1 MSVDRETVRD
11 GLTGLLT
18 TALVGTGLP
27 VQAVLGYRAGT
38 FDGKSPVVVVSSA
51 GIEHERFTLVGSK
64 AKVFLQVD
72 VFVLYSDEGTW
83 GEDDAEDALD
93 DIEQRI
99 YDVLDAN
106 QVTSHWQAIGYESR
120 TQRVD
125 VVVGGVDYIREVIQ
139 VVARV
144 FA

>member
-1 MSVDRETVRD
+1 MSADRETVRD

-51 GIEHERFTLVGSK
+51 GIEHRRMTMAGSL
-64 AKVFLQVD
+64 ATVYLQVD

-99 YDVLDAN
+99 YDVIDAN
-106 QVTSHWQAIGYESR
+106 QVNAYWRSIDYAER

-125 VVVGGVDYIREVIQ
+125 VAVGGVDYIREVIQ